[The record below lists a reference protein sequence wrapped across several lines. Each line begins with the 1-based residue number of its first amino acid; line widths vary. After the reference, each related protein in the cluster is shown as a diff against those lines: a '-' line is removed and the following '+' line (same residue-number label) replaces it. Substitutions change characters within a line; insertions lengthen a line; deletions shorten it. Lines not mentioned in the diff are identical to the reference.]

1 MIEIVRK
8 ATTPDLFRHLF
19 PFFIVILAFA
29 GFTYYIIRSPKD
41 KFQGNLKQILLGVG
55 LAGALLTGVIGLLTN
70 PSYYKVTDKYHTIVH
85 VKESS
90 ISVEIVDE
98 MAKSRGLQFRVSDHG
113 SKQILKT
120 VGITDADDDRVLLT
134 WEDKGPHVIS
144 VKPKTIN
151 LKTDDYKVDAK
162 VKEALQNIVDSMAG
176 AFKDLSGQTAD
187 STDRGESTD
196 TPESTDDTD
205 KDEPFVDD
213 PEASSESTS
222 QPAV

>member
-1 MIEIVRK
+1 MIDIVRK
-8 ATTPDLFRHLF
+8 ATTTDLFRHLF
-19 PFFIVILAFA
+19 PFFIVMLAFA
-29 GFTYYIIRSPKD
+29 GFTYYIVRSPKD
-41 KFQGNLKQILLGVG
+41 KFQGNLRQILLSVG
-55 LAGALLTGVIGLLTN
+55 IVGAILTGVVGLLTN

-90 ISVEIVDE
+90 MNVEIVDE

-113 SKQILKT
+113 SKQVLKT

-176 AFKDLSGQTAD
+176 AFKDLAGQTAD
-187 STDRGESTD
+187 DSSKDSDSSDQGESTD
-196 TPESTDDTD
+196 NSD

-213 PEASSESTS
+213 PEASSE
-222 QPAV
+222 PAA

>member
-1 MIEIVRK
+1 MIEVVRK
-8 ATTPDLFRHLF
+8 ATTTDLFRHLF

-29 GFTYYIIRSPKD
+29 GFTYYIVRSPKD
-41 KFQGNLKQILLGVG
+41 KFQGNLRQILLGVG
-55 LAGALLTGVIGLLTN
+55 FAGALLTGVVGLLTN

-90 ISVEIVDE
+90 MSVEIVDE

-113 SKQILKT
+113 SKQVLKT

-187 STDRGESTD
+187 STDQGESTD
-196 TPESTDDTD
+196 APESTDNNTKD
-205 KDEPFVDD
+205 KPFVDD
-213 PEASSESTS
+213 PEASSE
-222 QPAV
+222 PAA

>member
-8 ATTPDLFRHLF
+8 ATTTDLFRHLF

-29 GFTYYIIRSPKD
+29 GFTYYIVRSPKD
-41 KFQGNLKQILLGVG
+41 KFQGNLRQILLSVG
-55 LAGALLTGVIGLLTN
+55 IVGALLTGVVGLLTN

-90 ISVEIVDE
+90 MSVEIVDE

-113 SKQILKT
+113 SKQVLKT

-176 AFKDLSGQTAD
+176 AFKDLAGQTAD
-187 STDRGESTD
+187 DSSKDSDSSDQGESTD
-196 TPESTDDTD
+196 NSD

-213 PEASSESTS
+213 PEASSE
-222 QPAV
+222 PAA

>member
-8 ATTPDLFRHLF
+8 ATTTDLFRHLF

-41 KFQGNLKQILLGVG
+41 KFQGNLRQILLGVG
-55 LAGALLTGVIGLLTN
+55 FAGALLTGVVGLLTN

-90 ISVEIVDE
+90 MSVEIVDE

-113 SKQILKT
+113 SKQVLKT

-187 STDRGESTD
+187 STDQGESTD
-196 TPESTDDTD
+196 APESTDNNT

-213 PEASSESTS
+213 PEASSE
-222 QPAV
+222 PAV

>member
-8 ATTPDLFRHLF
+8 ATTTDLFRHLF

-29 GFTYYIIRSPKD
+29 GFTYYIVRSPKD
-41 KFQGNLKQILLGVG
+41 KFQGNLRQILLSVG
-55 LAGALLTGVIGLLTN
+55 IVGALLTGVVGLLTN

-90 ISVEIVDE
+90 MSVEIVDE

-113 SKQILKT
+113 SKQVLKT

-187 STDRGESTD
+187 STDQGESTD
-196 TPESTDDTD
+196 APESTDNNT

-213 PEASSESTS
+213 PEASSE
-222 QPAV
+222 PAA

>member
-8 ATTPDLFRHLF
+8 ATTTDLFRHLF

-29 GFTYYIIRSPKD
+29 GFTYYIVRSPKD
-41 KFQGNLKQILLGVG
+41 KFQGNLRQILLSVG
-55 LAGALLTGVIGLLTN
+55 IVGALLTGVVGLLTN

-90 ISVEIVDE
+90 MNVEIVDE

-113 SKQILKT
+113 SKQVLKT

-176 AFKDLSGQTAD
+176 AFKDLAGQTAD
-187 STDRGESTD
+187 DSSKDSDSSDQGESTD
-196 TPESTDDTD
+196 NSD

-213 PEASSESTS
+213 PEASSE
-222 QPAV
+222 PAA

>member
-1 MIEIVRK
+1 MIEVVRK
-8 ATTPDLFRHLF
+8 ATTTDLFRHLF

-29 GFTYYIIRSPKD
+29 GFTYYIVRSPKD
-41 KFQGNLKQILLGVG
+41 KFQGNLRQILLGVG
-55 LAGALLTGVIGLLTN
+55 FAGALLTGVVGLLTN

-90 ISVEIVDE
+90 MSVEIVDE

-113 SKQILKT
+113 SKQVLKT

-187 STDRGESTD
+187 STDQGESTD
-196 TPESTDDTD
+196 APESTDNNT

-213 PEASSESTS
+213 PEASSE
-222 QPAV
+222 PAA

>member
-8 ATTPDLFRHLF
+8 ATTTDLFRHLF

-55 LAGALLTGVIGLLTN
+55 LAGALLTGVVGLLTN

-90 ISVEIVDE
+90 MSVEIVDE

-113 SKQILKT
+113 SKQVLKT
-120 VGITDADDDRVLLT
+120 VGITDADDDRMLLT

-187 STDRGESTD
+187 STDQGESTD
-196 TPESTDDTD
+196 APESTDNNT

-213 PEASSESTS
+213 PEASSE
-222 QPAV
+222 PAA

>member
-1 MIEIVRK
+1 MIEVVRN
-8 ATTPDLFRHLF
+8 ATTADLFRHLF

-29 GFTYYIIRSPKD
+29 GFTYYIVRSPKD
-41 KFQGNLKQILLGVG
+41 KFQGNLRQILLGVG
-55 LAGALLTGVIGLLTN
+55 FAGALLTGVVGLLTN

-90 ISVEIVDE
+90 MSVEIVDE

-113 SKQILKT
+113 SKQVLKT
-120 VGITDADDDRVLLT
+120 VGITDADDDRVLLS

-187 STDRGESTD
+187 STDQGESTD
-196 TPESTDDTD
+196 APESTDNNT

-213 PEASSESTS
+213 PEASSE
-222 QPAV
+222 PAA

>member
-90 ISVEIVDE
+90 LSVEIVDE

-113 SKQILKT
+113 SKQVLKT

-187 STDRGESTD
+187 STDQGESTD
-196 TPESTDDTD
+196 APESTDNNT

-213 PEASSESTS
+213 PEASSE
-222 QPAV
+222 PAT

>member
-8 ATTPDLFRHLF
+8 ATTTDLFRHLF
-19 PFFIVILAFA
+19 PFFIVMLAFA

-55 LAGALLTGVIGLLTN
+55 LAGALLTGVVGLLTN

-90 ISVEIVDE
+90 MSVEIVDE

-113 SKQILKT
+113 SKQVLKT

-187 STDRGESTD
+187 STDQGESTD
-196 TPESTDDTD
+196 APESTDNNT

-213 PEASSESTS
+213 PEASSE
-222 QPAV
+222 PAA

>member
-8 ATTPDLFRHLF
+8 ATTTDLFRHLF

-29 GFTYYIIRSPKD
+29 GFTYYIVRSPKD
-41 KFQGNLKQILLGVG
+41 KFQGNLRQILLSVG
-55 LAGALLTGVIGLLTN
+55 IVGALLTGVVGLLTN

-90 ISVEIVDE
+90 MNVEIVDE
-98 MAKSRGLQFRVSDHG
+98 MAKSRGLLFRVKDHG
-113 SKQILKT
+113 SQQVLKT

-187 STDRGESTD
+187 DSSNDSDSSDQGESTD
-196 TPESTDDTD
+196 SSD
-205 KDEPFVDD
+205 KDEPFVDA
-213 PEASSESTS
+213 PEASSE
-222 QPAV
+222 PAA

>member
-8 ATTPDLFRHLF
+8 ATTTDLFRHLF
-19 PFFIVILAFA
+19 PFFIVMLAFA
-29 GFTYYIIRSPKD
+29 GFTYYIVRSPKD
-41 KFQGNLKQILLGVG
+41 KFQGNLRQILLSVG
-55 LAGALLTGVIGLLTN
+55 IVGAILTGVVGLLTN

-90 ISVEIVDE
+90 MSVEIVDE

-113 SKQILKT
+113 SKQVLKT

-176 AFKDLSGQTAD
+176 AFKDLAGQTD
-187 STDRGESTD
+187 GSTNEQESTD
-196 TPESTDDTD
+196 APESTDNNT

-213 PEASSESTS
+213 PEASSE
-222 QPAV
+222 PAV

>member
-8 ATTPDLFRHLF
+8 TTTTDLFRHLF

-29 GFTYYIIRSPKD
+29 GFTYYIVRSPKD
-41 KFQGNLKQILLGVG
+41 KFQGNLRQILLGVG
-55 LAGALLTGVIGLLTN
+55 FAGALLTGVVGLLTN

-90 ISVEIVDE
+90 MSVEIVDE

-113 SKQILKT
+113 SKQVLKT

-187 STDRGESTD
+187 STDQGESTD
-196 TPESTDDTD
+196 APESTDNNT

-213 PEASSESTS
+213 PEASSE
-222 QPAV
+222 PAA

>member
-1 MIEIVRK
+1 MIEVVRK
-8 ATTPDLFRHLF
+8 ATTADLFRHLF

-29 GFTYYIIRSPKD
+29 GFTYYIVRSPKD
-41 KFQGNLKQILLGVG
+41 KFKGNLRQILLGVG
-55 LAGALLTGVIGLLTN
+55 FAGALLTGVVGLLTN

-90 ISVEIVDE
+90 MNVDIVDE
-98 MAKSRGLQFRVSDHG
+98 AAKSRGLLFRVKDHG
-113 SKQILKT
+113 SQQVRKT
-120 VGITDADDDRVLLT
+120 LGITDADDDRVLLT

-151 LKTDDYKVDAK
+151 LRTDDYKVDAK
-162 VKEALQNIVDSMAG
+162 VKEALNKIVESMAG
-176 AFKDLSGQTAD
+176 AFKDLAGQTNGA
-187 STDRGESTD
+187 TDEPT
-196 TPESTDDTD
+196 STDDKD

-213 PEASSESTS
+213 PDATSESTS

>member
-8 ATTPDLFRHLF
+8 ATTTDLFRHLF
-19 PFFIVILAFA
+19 PFFIVMLAFA
-29 GFTYYIIRSPKD
+29 GFTYYIVRSPKD
-41 KFQGNLKQILLGVG
+41 KFQGNLRQILLSVG
-55 LAGALLTGVIGLLTN
+55 IVGALLTGVIGLLTN

-90 ISVEIVDE
+90 MNVEVVDE
-98 MAKSRGLQFRVSDHG
+98 AAKSRGLQFRVSDHG
-113 SKQILKT
+113 SKQVLKT

-187 STDRGESTD
+187 STDQGESTD
-196 TPESTDDTD
+196 APESTDNNT

-213 PEASSESTS
+213 PEASSE
-222 QPAV
+222 PAA